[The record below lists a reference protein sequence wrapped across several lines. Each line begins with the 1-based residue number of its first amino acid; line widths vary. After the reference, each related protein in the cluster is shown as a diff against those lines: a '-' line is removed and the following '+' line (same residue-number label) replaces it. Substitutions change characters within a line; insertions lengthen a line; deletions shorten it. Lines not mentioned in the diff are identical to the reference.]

1 MPLSP
6 LRLRAA
12 RYIPAAAL
20 AMCAASTLAQTAA
33 FTSGRGKLLLTGGVS
48 SIDGAAGGGLT
59 PWAVTGSYATRNEIG
74 GTAFATRVK
83 TQGYALT
90 TAGVALSID
99 DRVEVSAAHQ
109 SFDTGATG
117 TALSLTGLR
126 LRQDI
131 LGLKVRL
138 VGDTVLDSDRW
149 WPQVAAGVQIKRSN
163 AGGLAPTLT
172 ALGATDAGT
181 DVYVSATKL
190 LLAPGV
196 LINATLRSTKAN
208 QNGLLGFGGS
218 QHTGRRWMPEI
229 SLAKLLRK
237 DLALGVEWRRKPDNL
252 NPSTLGAALKED
264 DWADL
269 FVAWAPNKH
278 LSLTVA
284 YVDLG
289 RIVPGFAPKRQ
300 TGSYLSAQVAF

>member
-6 LRLRAA
+6 LCPRSARL
-12 RYIPAAAL
+12 IPIAAL
-20 AMCAASTLAQTAA
+20 ALCAAAASAQSSAI
-33 FTSGRGKLLLTGGVS
+33 TSGSGKLLLTGGVS

-59 PWAVTGSYATRNEIG
+59 PWAVTGSYATRNEVG

-90 TAGVALSID
+90 TAGVALSFD
-99 DRVEVSAAHQ
+99 DRVELSAARQ

-117 TALSLTGLR
+117 ETLGLPGLR

-131 LGLKVRL
+131 LGIKVRL
-138 VGDTVLDSDRW
+138 VGDAVLDSDRW
-149 WPQVAAGVQIKRSN
+149 WPQLAAGVLIKRSD
-163 AGGLAPTLT
+163 AGALAPIL
-172 ALGATDAGT
+172 ASLGASDAGT
-181 DVYVSATKL
+181 DVYLSATKL

-196 LINATLRSTKAN
+196 LINLTLRSTKAN
-208 QNGLLGFGGS
+208 QNGLLGFGGTE
-218 QHTGRRWMPEI
+218 HPGRRWMPEI

-237 DLALGVEWRRKPDNL
+237 DVAIGVEWRRKPDNL
-252 NPSTLGAALKED
+252 NPSNLGAALKED

-278 LSLTVA
+278 LSLTAA

-300 TGSYLSAQVAF
+300 TGGYLSVQLAY